1 MSEANR
7 GALLYVAETVWGET
21 PSGPP
26 TLTLIRRT
34 GGTFSQAP
42 SHTTSAEIRSDRQVA
57 DLIRTSIAPTASI
70 DFEASY
76 GAHDDLFEGVMMS
89 TWSSPASTES
99 STDFDVVATAGT
111 VGCTGAFTSMVAGQ
125 WFEVAGSANND
136 GYHQIATRT
145 DADNVIVADPS
156 ALTDVSSEDAV
167 TISSDGMIRPG
178 ITLKSFTFEEQ
189 YQDVAN
195 AFMVYRGMVL
205 GSLNLNIATE
215 AIINGTFGDMAGGVP
230 IGSAVAAAE
239 RVAATVGDGTP
250 TAAQTNSITNAV
262 DNVYSVREGDA
273 ETSMLISGLSLTIN
287 NSLRGLPVVGH
298 LGPAAV
304 NLGTL
309 QVTGQM
315 SAYFGTNSL
324 AIVDKLLADTA
335 SKNSFRVEDGAGNAY
350 IFTVAALKY
359 TGGTPEM
366 GTLDTDVPVN
376 LAFTGYTD
384 GTTAFQIDRFD
395 AA

>member
-26 TLTLIRRT
+26 TLKLIRRT
-34 GGTFSQAP
+34 GGTFAQGP

-70 DFEASY
+70 DFELSY
-76 GAHDDLFEGVMMS
+76 GAHDDLLEGMMMS
-89 TWSSPASTES
+89 TWTTPATTTS
-99 STDFDVVATAGT
+99 STDFTVVASTGA
-111 VGCTGAFTSMVAGQ
+111 VSCTGAFTNLVEGQ
-125 WFEVAGSANND
+125 WFEVAGSAAND

-145 DADNVIVADPS
+145 DADNIVVADPS
-156 ALTDVSSEDAV
+156 ALTDVTSEDGV
-167 TISSDGMIRPG
+167 TISNDGMLRPG
-178 ITLKSFTFEEQ
+178 TTLNSFTFEEQ

-195 AFMVYRGMVL
+195 AFMVYRGVVL
-205 GSLNLNIATE
+205 GSLNINIATE
-215 AIINGTFGDMAGGVP
+215 AIITGTFGDMASGVP
-230 IGSAVAAAE
+230 IGSTDPAVE
-239 RVAATVGDGTP
+239 RLTATVGDGTP
-250 TAAQTNSITNAV
+250 TAAATNAITNAV

-273 ETSMLISGLSLTIN
+273 ETSMLISGLSFTIN
-287 NSLRGLPVVGH
+287 NSLRNIPVVGH
-298 LGPAAV
+298 LGPAAI

-309 QVTGQM
+309 QVTGQTT
-315 SAYFGTNSL
+315 AYYGTNGL
-324 AIVDKLLADTA
+324 AIVDKLLDDTA
-335 SKNSFRVEDGAGNAY
+335 SKNSFRVEDAAGNAY
-350 IFTVAALKY
+350 IFSVPQLKY

-366 GTLDTDVPVN
+366 GSLDTDVPIN

-384 GTTAFQIDRFD
+384 GNAAFQIDRF